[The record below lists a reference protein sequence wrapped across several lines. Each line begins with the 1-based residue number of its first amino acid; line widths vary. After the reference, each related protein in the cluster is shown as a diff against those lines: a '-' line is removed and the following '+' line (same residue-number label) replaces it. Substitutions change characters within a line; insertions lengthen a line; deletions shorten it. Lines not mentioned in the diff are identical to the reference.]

1 MLSSGC
7 FRALTKSS
15 LELAHNF
22 YEASLQNSTQNRRQT
37 HAALQEKLNGLL
49 VDVRLYEKGLRALP
63 ADLHPQLI
71 KYLLKTHGQDICN
84 EISLYVAAECNLHYT
99 ENTLT
104 ADQRNKIAQDC
115 AQQYKTSLVALN
127 KSVAGSSVDDFLTA
141 AETALESCSMI
152 LKKIDKKK
160 DRTLVLC
167 HKHAL
172 LQQLANCREPALTLH
187 LTALVIFTI
196 VSQSM
201 LHASGKFVSAILCF
215 LQPSLNDE
223 QSDLLRDYH
232 DLVLKLLTAATDSDE
247 TKKLAQE
254 LDAKLDAVK
263 AIASSYKKPGST
275 SAE

>member
-1 MLSSGC
+1 MTNFVHCRS
-7 FRALTKSS
+7 LTKSS
-15 LELAHNF
+15 LELAHKF

-37 HAALQEKLNGLL
+37 HATLQEKLNGLL
-49 VDVRLYEKGLRALP
+49 VDIRLYEKGLRTLP
-63 ADLHPQLI
+63 ADLQPQLV

-84 EISLYVAAECNLHYT
+84 EISLYVAGECNLNYADS
-99 ENTLT
+99 TLT
-104 ADQRNKIAQDC
+104 PEQRNKIAQDSG
-115 AQQYKTSLVALN
+115 QYKPALVALN
-127 KSVAGSSVDDFLTA
+127 KAVAGGSIDDFLTA

-172 LQQLANCREPALTLH
+172 LDQLTNCREPALALH

-196 VSQSM
+196 VTQSM
-201 LHASGKFVSAILCF
+201 LHASGKFVSAILSF
-215 LQPSLNDE
+215 LQPSLNRE

-232 DLVLKLLTAATDSDE
+232 DLVLKLLTAAPDSDE
-247 TKKLAQE
+247 TKQLTQE

-263 AIASSYKKPGST
+263 AIASSYKKPGAA
-275 SAE
+275 SAD